1 MPSGRR
7 PVRTEGI
14 TVLDPYYLQQLTIG
28 LSLGM
33 IYALMAIGFTL
44 IFGVLNV
51 VNFAHGEI
59 YTIGAFAG
67 LLMIATFGPPLLA
80 VLLVVMAVGAFAGFG
95 LERLAFKPFRRFSD
109 EASMK
114 SRAMRE
120 ATLMSSLAMSIVARE
135 SLELIFGSQFQ
146 SVDLSYLIN
155 KQIQLGPV
163 TIVNGDLIIFAVAL
177 VMFLGLQWLL
187 KYSTIGLSIRAVSNN
202 PLGAKYCGIN
212 TDRTIILT
220 FVIGSVMG
228 ALAGILVGL
237 YYGAIYPSM
246 GFTPGIKAF
255 VAMVMGGLSSIPG
268 AVISAMILGIT
279 ESMATSVV
287 SSVWAD
293 MVAYAFLLITLVFF
307 PQGLF
312 GARRERV

>member
-1 MPSGRR
+1 M
-7 PVRTEGI
+7 
-14 TVLDPYYLQQLTIG
+14 LDPYFLQQLAIG
-28 LSLGM
+28 ISLGM

-51 VNFAHGEI
+51 VNFAHGEV

-67 LLMIATFGPPLLA
+67 LMAIATFAPPLMVVLFIALA
-80 VLLVVMAVGAFAGFG
+80 AGALAGFS
-95 LERLAFKPFRRFSD
+95 LERIAFRPFRRFSD

-120 ATLMSSLAMSIVARE
+120 ATLMSSLAMSIIARE

-146 SVDLSYLIN
+146 AIDLKYLIN
-155 KQIQLGPV
+155 QQINLGPI
-163 TIVNGDLIIFAVAL
+163 TIVNGDLIIFAVTLTLL
-177 VMFLGLQWLL
+177 VGLQWLL
-187 KYSTIGLSIRAVSNN
+187 KYSPIGLSIRAVSNN
-202 PLGAKYCGIN
+202 PLGAKYSGID
-212 TDRTIILT
+212 TDRTIIFT
-220 FVIGSVMG
+220 FVIGSMMG

-268 AVISAMILGIT
+268 AVISAMVLGIT
-279 ESMATSVV
+279 ESLSTSFM
-287 SSVWAD
+287 SSVWSD
-293 MVAYAFLLITLVFF
+293 MVAYAFLLATLVFF

-312 GARRERV
+312 GKGRERV

>member
-1 MPSGRR
+1 MF
-7 PVRTEGI
+7 
-14 TVLDPYYLQQLTIG
+14 DPYILQQITIG

-51 VNFAHGEI
+51 VNFAHGEV
-59 YTIGAFAG
+59 YMIGAYAG
-67 LLMIATFGPPLLA
+67 LLAIAAFGPPLLV
-80 VLLVVMAVGAFAGFG
+80 VLFIALAAGALAGFG
-95 LERLAFKPFRRFSD
+95 LERIAFRPFRRFSD
-109 EASMK
+109 EASLK

-120 ATLMSSLAMSIVARE
+120 ATLMSSLAMSIIARE
-135 SLELIFGSQFQ
+135 AMELIFGSQFQ
-146 SVDLSYLIN
+146 SIDLSHLIN
-155 KQIQLGPV
+155 KRIELGPV
-163 TIVNGDLIIFAVAL
+163 TIVNGDVIIFVVTVLMLA
-177 VMFLGLQWLL
+177 GLQWLL
-187 KYSTIGLSIRAVSNN
+187 KYSPIGLSIRAVSNN

-212 TDRTIILT
+212 TDRTIVLT
-220 FVIGSVMG
+220 FVIGSGLG

-268 AVISAMILGIT
+268 AVISALILGLS
-279 ESMATSVV
+279 ESLSTSFMP
-287 SSVWAD
+287 SVWSD
-293 MVAYAFLLITLVFF
+293 MVAYAFLLATLIFF

-312 GARRERV
+312 GSRRERV

>member
-1 MPSGRR
+1 M
-7 PVRTEGI
+7 
-14 TVLDPYYLQQLTIG
+14 LDPYILQQLAIG

-67 LLMIATFGPPLLA
+67 LMVISVFGPPLLV
-80 VLLVVMAVGAFAGFG
+80 VLFIALATGALAGFG
-95 LERLAFKPFRRFSD
+95 LERLAFRPFRRFSD
-109 EASMK
+109 EASLK

-120 ATLMSSLAMSIVARE
+120 ATLMSSLAMSIIARE
-135 SLELIFGSQFQ
+135 AMEMIFGSQFQ
-146 SVDLSYLIN
+146 SVDLAYLIN
-155 KQIQLGPV
+155 KPIGIGPI
-163 TIVNGDLIIFAVAL
+163 TIVNGDLIIFGITV
-177 VMFLGLQWLL
+177 VMLGGLQWLL
-187 KYSTIGLSIRAVSNN
+187 KKSPVGLSIRAVSNN
-202 PLGAKYCGIN
+202 ALGAKYCGIN
-212 TDRTIILT
+212 TDRTIIIT
-220 FVIGSVMG
+220 FVIGSAMG

-237 YYGAIYPSM
+237 YYGAIFPSM

-268 AVISAMILGIT
+268 AVISAIILGLS
-279 ESMATSVV
+279 ESLSTSFM
-287 SSVWAD
+287 SSVWSD
-293 MVAYAFLLITLVFF
+293 MVAYAFLLLTLIFF

>member
-1 MPSGRR
+1 MF
-7 PVRTEGI
+7 
-14 TVLDPYYLQQLTIG
+14 DPYILQQITIG

-51 VNFAHGEI
+51 VNFAHGEV
-59 YTIGAFAG
+59 YMIGAYAG
-67 LLMIATFGPPLLA
+67 LLAIAAFGPPLLV
-80 VLLVVMAVGAFAGFG
+80 VLFIALAAGALAGFG
-95 LERLAFKPFRRFSD
+95 LERIAFRPFRRFSD
-109 EASMK
+109 EASLK

-120 ATLMSSLAMSIVARE
+120 ATLMSSLAMSIIARE
-135 SLELIFGSQFQ
+135 AMELIFGSQFQ
-146 SVDLSYLIN
+146 PIELSHLIN
-155 KQIQLGPV
+155 QRIELGPV
-163 TIVNGDLIIFAVAL
+163 TIANGDVIIFVVTVL
-177 VMFLGLQWLL
+177 MLGGLQWLL
-187 KYSTIGLSIRAVSNN
+187 KYSPIGLSIRAVSNN

-212 TDRTIILT
+212 TDRTIVLT
-220 FVIGSVMG
+220 FVIGSGLG

-268 AVISAMILGIT
+268 AVISALILGLS
-279 ESMATSVV
+279 ESLSTSFMP
-287 SSVWAD
+287 SVWSD
-293 MVAYAFLLITLVFF
+293 LVAYAFLLATLIFF

-312 GARRERV
+312 GSRRERV

>member
-1 MPSGRR
+1 M
-7 PVRTEGI
+7 
-14 TVLDPYYLQQLTIG
+14 LDPYYLQQLTIG

-80 VLLVVMAVGAFAGFG
+80 VLLVVMAVGALAGFG

-202 PLGAKYCGIN
+202 PLGARYCGIN